1 MSEAERKAMAER
13 QMKQPYHNA
22 NLSQVDEPNGDTANI
37 LRALSEVD
45 DLPINPEDDPV
56 MGQLVSKL
64 SSTANLTEEQVRS
77 NEWWREIIYTLY
89 LTLKPRE
96 EGAHGSWREWMHND
110 ANANIE
116 PMTTR
121 ERLEWET
128 FIGMSKLTVS
138 RSEGAKV
145 MEEAVRTVSESI
157 VNDGEGGGGSSG
169 GLLGRL
175 GLR

>member
-1 MSEAERKAMAER
+1 MSQSERIEMAER
-13 QMKQPYHNA
+13 QMMQPYHST
-22 NLSQVDEPNGDTANI
+22 NLSQPEEPQGNTAEI

-45 DLPINPEDDPV
+45 DLPINPQNDAV

-64 SSTANLTEEQVRS
+64 SSTANLTKEQVRS

-89 LTLKPRE
+89 LTLKPTE
-96 EGAHGSWREWMHND
+96 EGAHSSWREWMHND
-110 ANANIE
+110 ANKNVK

-121 ERLEWET
+121 ERLEWEA

-145 MEEAVRTVSESI
+145 MEEAVRTVNESI
-157 VNDGEGGGGSSG
+157 VNNGDGNNNSSG
-169 GLLGRL
+169 GILGRL